1 MLNTYQHIV
10 HPITDEDI
18 WHIPKDVK
26 NIQVLPPKGRVKPG
40 RLRKRRIKSASEP
53 STKNRCGRCGIYRHN
68 RKTCIN
74 NPIQ

>member
-10 HPITDEDI
+10 HPIADEDI

-53 STKNRCGRCGIYRHN
+53 SIKIDVAGVESIDTIEKLV
-68 RKTCIN
+68 
-74 NPIQ
+74 